1 MDEEGFITE
10 MELQREK
17 ARKAWKGAA
26 HGIDAGFRHLIEAGL
41 KSSFVG
47 YHMDVTSSKVIH
59 MSKKGVAIDIAEA
72 GDEVDIVTEETPF
85 YGESGGQ
92 SGDTGT
98 IVAKGVTLK
107 VIDTQK
113 PSPNSSFTT
122 AR

>member
-1 MDEEGFITE
+1 
-10 MELQREK
+10 MER
-17 ARKAWKGAA
+17 RG

-85 YGESGGQ
+85 YG
-92 SGDTGT
+92 
-98 IVAKGVTLK
+98 GVRRPERRHRNNRR
-107 VIDTQK
+107 QGR
-113 PSPNSSFTT
+113 N
-122 AR
+122 A